1 MLSHKP
7 GLGRLSPH
15 FFHLNYYGVPNKALV
30 FPYNKQT
37 SSAFGLFHIDA
48 CVRVVPCI
56 NYISENDNKLV
67 AFIIPTNIISYAYYS
82 KSCN

>member
-15 FFHLNYYGVPNKALV
+15 FFRLNYYGVPNKALV

-37 SSAFGLFHIDA
+37 SSFGLFHIYA
-48 CVRVVPCI
+48 CVHVVPCI
-56 NYISENDNKLV
+56 NTVMDTIIRLIDNEGD
-67 AFIIPTNIISYAYYS
+67 IYPNT
-82 KSCN
+82 

>member
-15 FFHLNYYGVPNKALV
+15 FFRLNYYDVLNKALC

-37 SSAFGLFHIDA
+37 SSFGLFHIYA

-56 NYISENDNKLV
+56 NYIILYY
-67 AFIIPTNIISYAYYS
+67 IYLYNITITIYIMYVYVYVYI
-82 KSCN
+82 